1 MIIMLI
7 ENMLILP
14 KKFLP
19 MTSENADLC
28 QQSSAYDHN
37 ADLEY

>member
-7 ENMLILP
+7 ENMLILS